1 MMVLRVRASHSLQ
14 LIYQQVKEGRLT
26 FSLKQTCILR

>member
-1 MMVLRVRASHSLQ
+1 MMVLRVKVSHNLQ

-26 FSLKQTCILR
+26 FSLKQTCTLR